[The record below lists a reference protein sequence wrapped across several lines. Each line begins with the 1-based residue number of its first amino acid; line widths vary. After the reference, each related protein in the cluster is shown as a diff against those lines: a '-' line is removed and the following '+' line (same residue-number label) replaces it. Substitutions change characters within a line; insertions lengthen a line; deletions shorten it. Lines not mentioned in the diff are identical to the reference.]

1 MNNEDT
7 LKVEEKDDGSL
18 LVSWDKEDPRYEFL
32 NGLTEAQIT
41 AMLEQTLL
49 RMNDEQPLLDSD
61 ERFE

>member
-7 LKVEEKDDGSL
+7 LKIEENADGSL
-18 LVSWDKEDPRYEFL
+18 LVSWDKEDLKYQFL
-32 NGLTEAQIT
+32 NSLTEAEIT

-61 ERFE
+61 EFFE